1 MGWRPVGGGTL
12 APPVEPVE
20 PGAPATPR
28 DPSAPP
34 AGASTGTSPHAAAD
48 GTAAEPPLR
57 TEFDFVLPRGYVDG
71 DGRTH
76 REGTMRLATAR
87 DELLPLYD
95 GRVKERPEYLSVV
108 LLARV
113 VTRLGDVNVTDWVIE
128 HLFAS
133 DLAFLQD
140 LYRRIN
146 QEGHTRA
153 AVRCPACRHDFTVD
167 LSGGADGRLGGS

>member
-1 MGWRPVGGGTL
+1 MGWRAVGGSAL
-12 APPVEPVE
+12 AAPPEQVETGGVATAAPPE
-20 PGAPATPR
+20 APAA
-28 DPSAPP
+28 AP
-34 AGASTGTSPHAAAD
+34 
-48 GTAAEPPLR
+48 EPPLR
-57 TEFDFVLPRGYVDG
+57 TEFDFVLPRGYVDA
-71 DGRTH
+71 DGVVH
-76 REGTMRLATAR
+76 RKGTMRLATAR

-113 VTRLGDVNVTDWVIE
+113 ITRLGDVEPSDWVIE

-153 AVRCPACRHDFTVD
+153 AIRCPACQHEFTVD
-167 LSGGADGRLGGS
+167 LSGGGLGGS

>member
-1 MGWRPVGGGTL
+1 MRRVGGGATL
-12 APPVEPVE
+12 VAAAPEAAQP
-20 PGAPATPR
+20 APAPQPR
-28 DPSAPP
+28 
-34 AGASTGTSPHAAAD
+34 
-48 GTAAEPPLR
+48 LQ
-57 TEFDFVLPRGYVDG
+57 TEFDFVLPRGYVDQ
-71 DGRTH
+71 DGMVH
-76 REGTMRLATAR
+76 RDGTMRLATAR

-113 VTRLGDVNVTDWVIE
+113 ITRLGEVDVTDWVIE

-140 LYRRIN
+140 LYRRVN

-153 AVRCPACRHDFTVD
+153 ELSCPACQHSFSVD
-167 LSGGADGRLGGS
+167 VSGGRLGES

>member
-1 MGWRPVGGGTL
+1 MWRTVGG
-12 APPVEPVE
+12 A
-20 PGAPATPR
+20 AAATPASLVDASTLEGVVPR
-28 DPSAPP
+28 AVGSAVPPP
-34 AGASTGTSPHAAAD
+34 AEA
-48 GTAAEPPLR
+48 PLR
-57 TEFDFVLPRGYVDG
+57 TEFDFVLPRGYIDADG
-71 DGRTH
+71 VVH
-76 REGTMRLATAR
+76 RQGTMRLATAR

-113 VTRLGDVNVTDWVIE
+113 ITRLGDVQITDWVIE

-146 QEGHTRA
+146 TEGHTRA
-153 AVRCPACRHDFTVD
+153 ALQCPACQHDFTVD
-167 LSGGADGRLGGS
+167 VSGGTGGGLGGS

>member
-1 MGWRPVGGGTL
+1 VGWRAVGGSAL
-12 APPVEPVE
+12 AAPPEPTTDG
-20 PGAPATPR
+20 GAAAVAVPA
-28 DPSAPP
+28 AALPP
-34 AGASTGTSPHAAAD
+34 A
-48 GTAAEPPLR
+48 EEPLR
-57 TEFDFVLPRGYVDG
+57 TEFDFVLPRGYVDA
-71 DGRTH
+71 DGVVHRT
-76 REGTMRLATAR
+76 GTMRLATAR

-113 VTRLGDVNVTDWVIE
+113 ITRLGDVEPTDWVIE

-153 AVRCPACRHDFTVD
+153 ALQCPACRHDFTVD
-167 LSGGADGRLGGS
+167 LSGGAGSGLGGS

>member
-1 MGWRPVGGGTL
+1 MRRTSNGALGLAGATEGGGVAL
-12 APPVEPVE
+12 DEA
-20 PGAPATPR
+20 ATSQP
-28 DPSAPP
+28 
-34 AGASTGTSPHAAAD
+34 T
-48 GTAAEPPLR
+48 PLR
-57 TEFDFVLPRGYVDG
+57 TEFDFVLPRGFLDEDG
-71 DGRTH
+71 VLH

-95 GRVKERPEYLSVV
+95 GRVTERPEWLSIV

-113 VTRLGDVNVTDWVIE
+113 VTQLGSLPKVTDWVIE

-153 AVRCPACRHDFTVD
+153 AVQCPSCNHEFSVD
-167 LSGGADGRLGGS
+167 VAGGRPGGS

>member
-1 MGWRPVGGGTL
+1 VGWRAVGGSAL
-12 APPVEPVE
+12 AAPPEPTTDG
-20 PGAPATPR
+20 GAAAVAVPA
-28 DPSAPP
+28 AALPP
-34 AGASTGTSPHAAAD
+34 AEA
-48 GTAAEPPLR
+48 PLR
-57 TEFDFVLPRGYVDG
+57 TEFDFVLPRGYVDA
-71 DGRTH
+71 DGVVHRT
-76 REGTMRLATAR
+76 GTMRLATAR

-113 VTRLGDVNVTDWVIE
+113 ITRLGDVEPTDWVIE

-153 AVRCPACRHDFTVD
+153 ALQCPACRHDFTVD
-167 LSGGADGRLGGS
+167 LSGGAGSGLGGS

>member
-1 MGWRPVGGGTL
+1 MRRIAGGATL
-12 APPVEPVE
+12 VPAAAAKD
-20 PGAPATPR
+20 APAA
-28 DPSAPP
+28 AP
-34 AGASTGTSPHAAAD
+34 
-48 GTAAEPPLR
+48 TAPEPEPPLR
-57 TEFDFVLPRGYVDG
+57 TEFDFVLPRGYVDQ
-71 DGRTH
+71 DGMVH
-76 REGTMRLATAR
+76 RRGTMRLATAR

-113 VTRLGDVNVTDWVIE
+113 ITQLGDVDVNDWVIE

-153 AVRCPACRHDFTVD
+153 ELDCPACKHTFTVD
-167 LSGGADGRLGGS
+167 VSGSRLGES

>member
-1 MGWRPVGGGTL
+1 VGWRSVGGSAL
-12 APPVEPVE
+12 AAPPELTADG
-20 PGAPATPR
+20 GAA
-28 DPSAPP
+28 AV
-34 AGASTGTSPHAAAD
+34 AASTGPSRP
-48 GTAAEPPLR
+48 AEAPLR
-57 TEFDFVLPRGYVDG
+57 TEFDFVLPRGYVDA
-71 DGRTH
+71 DGVVHRT
-76 REGTMRLATAR
+76 GTMRLATAR

-113 VTRLGDVNVTDWVIE
+113 ITRLGDVEPTDWVIE

-153 AVRCPACRHDFTVD
+153 VLQCPACRHDFTVD
-167 LSGGADGRLGGS
+167 LSGGAGGGLGGS

>member
-1 MGWRPVGGGTL
+1 MRRVASAAELLP
-12 APPVEPVE
+12 
-20 PGAPATPR
+20 TP
-28 DPSAPP
+28 
-34 AGASTGTSPHAAAD
+34 AAAAE
-48 GTAAEPPLR
+48 TPARAASAEPAPLR
-57 TEFDFVLPRGYVDG
+57 TEFDFVLPRGYVDQ
-71 DGRTH
+71 DGVVH
-76 REGTMRLATAR
+76 RHGTMRLATAR

-113 VTRLGDVNVTDWVIE
+113 VTKLGDVDVNDWVIE

-153 AVRCPACRHDFTVD
+153 ELTCPACQHDFTVD
-167 LSGGADGRLGGS
+167 VSGGGRLGGS

>member
-1 MGWRPVGGGTL
+1 MAWRSVGGGT
-12 APPVEPVE
+12 AV
-20 PGAPATPR
+20 ATPV
-28 DPSAPP
+28 DP
-34 AGASTGTSPHAAAD
+34 TAAAGTD
-48 GTAAEPPLR
+48 GSGATAAPGVAAGTAVPGTPPGPTAEEPLR

-71 DGRTH
+71 DGRVH
-76 REGTMRLATAR
+76 RAGAMRLATAR

-113 VTRLGDVNVTDWVIE
+113 VTRLGDVDVTDWVIE

-153 AVRCPACRHDFTVD
+153 ALQCPACRHDFTVD
-167 LSGGADGRLGGS
+167 LSGGSGGGLGGS

>member
-1 MGWRPVGGGTL
+1 MRRTIASAVDARDGPIEGASANGS
-12 APPVEPVE
+12 PPVE
-20 PGAPATPR
+20 APA
-28 DPSAPP
+28 
-34 AGASTGTSPHAAAD
+34 
-48 GTAAEPPLR
+48 PLR
-57 TEFDFVLPRGYVDG
+57 TEFDFLLPRGYVDE
-71 DGRTH
+71 DGTVH
-76 REGTMRLATAR
+76 RDGTMRLATAR

-113 VTRLGDVNVTDWVIE
+113 VTRLGTLDRVTDWTIE

-146 QEGHTRA
+146 TEGHTRA
-153 AVRCPACRHDFTVD
+153 VVDCPECRTQFSVD
-167 LSGGADGRLGGS
+167 LAGGRPGGS

>member
-1 MGWRPVGGGTL
+1 MAVMRRIAGGTPL
-12 APPVEPVE
+12 AEAAASVTAHAV
-20 PGAPATPR
+20 PGPGVVGDAPGPAAAA
-28 DPSAPP
+28 PSAP
-34 AGASTGTSPHAAAD
+34 
-48 GTAAEPPLR
+48 EPTPLR
-57 TEFDFVLPRGYVDG
+57 TEFDFVLPRGYVDQ
-71 DGRTH
+71 DGVVH
-76 REGTMRLATAR
+76 RHGTMRLATAR

-113 VTRLGDVNVTDWVIE
+113 VTKLGDVDVNDWVIE

-140 LYRRIN
+140 LYRRVN

-153 AVRCPACRHDFTVD
+153 ELSCPACQHNFTVD
-167 LSGGADGRLGGS
+167 VSGGGRLGES